1 MISTS
6 ATGQEPVATKSAIL
20 EKTSAIIRPSD
31 AADLRWFCKCG
42 GMGVFQPSPT
52 AALMQRL
59 EMYAKTARPCE
70 NCGGDPVKWNA
81 GYGFVASSRSKG
93 RRPAAYELLQLLNLD
108 ADGLLPPEPD
118 LLCPKCQGK
127 GWVVRG
133 SRSRATSSVTVKSTG
148 SSKKGGGSGVAI
160 QDADIARLGLV
171 SRRLSAVGEVA
182 PVARAALEAYYAPD
196 GGDTVALWYLVPAGK
211 TMLRDNPQKLHP
223 LAFFANLRAEQSER
237 PSPKRKAQFDG
248 AQKQA
253 LELFE
258 ASCRVWNTVVEKPIG
273 APFLGSTTDAP
284 AVSVLDAEVDE

>member
-6 ATGQEPVATKSAIL
+6 ATGQEPVVTKSAIL
-20 EKTSAIIRPSD
+20 EKASAIIRPSD
-31 AADLRWFCKCG
+31 AADLRWFRKCG

-81 GYGFVASSRSKG
+81 GYGFVASTRSKG
-93 RRPAAYELLQLLNLD
+93 RKPAAYELLQLLELD

-118 LLCPKCQGK
+118 LLCPKCSGR

-133 SRSRATSSVTVKSTG
+133 SRSRATTSVTVRSTG

-160 QDADIARLGLV
+160 QDSDIARLGLV
-171 SRRLSAVGEVA
+171 SRRLSAVSDVA
-182 PVARAALEAYYAPD
+182 PVARAALEAYHDPD
-196 GGDTVALWYLVPAGK
+196 GGDAVALWFLVPAGK
-211 TMLRDNPQKLHP
+211 TMLRGNSQKLHP
-223 LAFFANLRAEQSER
+223 LAFFANLRAEQAAK
-237 PSPKRKAQFDG
+237 PSPKRQAQFEA

-253 LELFE
+253 TELFE
-258 ASCRVWNTVVEKPIG
+258 ASCRVWNSVVERPVG
-273 APFLGSTTDAP
+273 APFLGSSAQLP
-284 AVSVLDAEVDE
+284 IVDVVDSSGDE